1 MKAREFLTNLTI
13 AFRKSRQPPLK
24 NKESVEKL
32 FRFQI
37 TNYNFSPLF
46 PLFILLCSRVALV
59 ISRISQSRQRTLT
72 LTLENCMT
80 WAFFFCLTEFGQLF
94 YSFRSLHYIFF
105 SFIWCCC
112 CCGFFF
118 CEQFYSS
125 CNIIPNWLIYHLS
138 YCFSVFVY
146 MFNQTCY

>member
-94 YSFRSLHYIFF
+94 YSFRSLHYIFLA
-105 SFIWCCC
+105 SF
-112 CCGFFF
+112 GVVVVVVFFF
-118 CEQFYSS
+118 ASNF
-125 CNIIPNWLIYHLS
+125 IPVVI
-138 YCFSVFVY
+138 
-146 MFNQTCY
+146 